1 MFRSSTFLAV
11 LIAIALGVWLY
22 MGDVVIGGQ
31 GQPDDAG
38 DPTAIAEPASSE
50 GTDQDPDDDAVAVRV
65 YRSIAQPRQ
74 AAVVVRGRTEADD
87 RVHLRAETEGL
98 IIDVAVERGDAV
110 DAGDLVC
117 RIDAAAREA
126 TLLQWQA
133 QYEQAEADFAATSE
147 LADKGFAAETRVR
160 ALRAARDAAKA
171 GVEQARLDLER
182 TEMRAPFAG
191 AVEALPVRR
200 GARLGLGDV
209 CAEIVQ
215 VDPMLAVVAVSEQEV
230 GHLADGMT
238 ATVRLVT
245 GEEASGP
252 ISFISK
258 AADPATRTFRVEV
271 ELDNPHQALR
281 SGVTSEVT
289 IPLEPEPAHLLP
301 PSAISLAD
309 DGTVGVKLAIDGR
322 AVFTRV
328 EILGDS
334 GDGLWLGGLPE
345 TADVIVVGHEYVV
358 DGGRIDET
366 RIDGSSS

>member
-1 MFRSSTFLAV
+1 MFKSSTFLAV
-11 LIAIALGVWLY
+11 LIAMALGVWLY
-22 MGDVVIGGQ
+22 MGNVVIGGQ
-31 GQPDDAG
+31 GQPDDA
-38 DPTAIAEPASSE
+38 DDAAATSEPA
-50 GTDQDPDDDAVAVRV
+50 PAAAADDAVAVRV
-65 YRSIAQPRQ
+65 FQSVAQPRQ

-98 IIDVAVERGDAV
+98 IIEVAVERGDTV

-133 QYEQAEADFAATSE
+133 QYEQAEADFAAALE
-147 LADKGFAAETRVR
+147 LADRGFAAETRVR

-171 GVEQARLDLER
+171 GVEQARIDLQR
-182 TEMRAPFAG
+182 IEMRAPFAG
-191 AVEALPVRR
+191 TIEALPVRR
-200 GARLGLGDV
+200 GARLGVGDV

-230 GHLADGMT
+230 GHLATGMP
-238 ATVRLVT
+238 ANVRLVT
-245 GEEASGP
+245 GEEANGP
-252 ISFISK
+252 ITFISR

-271 ELDNPHQALR
+271 QLDNPDQALR
-281 SGVTSEVT
+281 SGVTSEVI
-289 IPLEPEPAHLLP
+289 IPLEPELAHLLP

-309 DGTVGVKLAIDGR
+309 DGTVGVKLAVEGR
-322 AVFTRV
+322 AVFTGV
-328 EILGDS
+328 QILGDS

-358 DGGRIDET
+358 DGGRITET
-366 RIDGSSS
+366 RIDPTSS